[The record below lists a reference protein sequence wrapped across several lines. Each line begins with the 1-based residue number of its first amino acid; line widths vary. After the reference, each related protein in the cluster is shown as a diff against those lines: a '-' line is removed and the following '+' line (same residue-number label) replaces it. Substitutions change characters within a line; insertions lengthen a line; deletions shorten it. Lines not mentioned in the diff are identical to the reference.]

1 MRATSMRRLIGGAA
15 ALLAI
20 GAIVF
25 TTTAPALA
33 AVPLGSATNEAI
45 PGIFFSSGQDVG
57 FRVSFVETDASTLS
71 KLYLVLNTT
80 NVSANT
86 YLKATREGADATKSC
101 VAGLIVT
108 CTFKTVRTGE
118 HVVVTA
124 AFTPTAARVTG
135 DGIFSSSGAS
145 IRDTGD
151 NSHGDTW
158 VDPDGAAFSELTDDP
173 DLGGGFSATAGS
185 EVANNQTVTALNR
198 QATKVANLP
207 AGVGATVNDG
217 STATGDCGP
226 YDCTGAIGVWSDV
239 KVGDGQTFGS
249 PFQIVITYYQGVPK
263 SFVHTWTDASGT
275 HYELIGACPKKNPAD
290 SAPCFTWSAKDNQ
303 ATIYTKH
310 NGGVKGI

>member
-1 MRATSMRRLIGGAA
+1 MRATSMRRLAGGAA

-20 GAIVF
+20 GAMVF

-33 AVPLGSATNEAI
+33 AVPTGSATNEAL
-45 PGIFFSSGQDVG
+45 PAFFSSGQDVG
-57 FRVSFVETDASTLS
+57 FRVSFVGSDASTLS
-71 KLYLVLNTT
+71 KLFLVLNTT

-86 YLKATREGADATKSC
+86 YLNATREGADATKSC

-124 AFTPTAARVTG
+124 AFTPTASTVTG

-145 IRDTGD
+145 IRDTGG

-158 VDPDGAAFSELTDDP
+158 VDPNGAAASALTDDL

-185 EVANNQTVTALNR
+185 EVANGQTVTALNR

-226 YDCTGAIGVWSDV
+226 YDCTHAIGVWSDV
-239 KVGDGQTFGS
+239 TVGDGQTFGS
-249 PFQIVITYYQGVPK
+249 AFQIVITYYQGTPK
-263 SFVHTWTDASGT
+263 SFVHTWTDASGVN
-275 HYELIGACPKKNPAD
+275 YELIGACPKKLPA
-290 SAPCFTWSAKDNQ
+290 SGACFVWNSKTNQ
-303 ATIYTKH
+303 ATIYTYH
-310 NGGVKGI
+310 NGGVKGIG